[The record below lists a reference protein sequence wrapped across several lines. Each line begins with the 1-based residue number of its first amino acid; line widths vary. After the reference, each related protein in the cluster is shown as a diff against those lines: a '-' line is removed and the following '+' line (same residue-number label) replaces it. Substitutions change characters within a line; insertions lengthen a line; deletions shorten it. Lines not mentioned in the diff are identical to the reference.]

1 MMEKRAKT
9 EYPTHELLCSRWSP
23 RAFTKQI
30 PSKDQLLSLFEAAR
44 WAPSCYNDQPWF
56 FIIATK
62 ENIKEFEVML
72 SCLVE
77 QNQVW
82 AQHVPVLVIG
92 IARTVFALNGKIN
105 HYAFHDLGMAIQN
118 MALQATAMGLAV
130 HPMAGFSKSCIR
142 KTYNIPEE
150 YDPMT
155 AIAIGYPGTPDELPE
170 LLKQEELEPRERK
183 RVREFVFTRAWG
195 KKFTD

>member
-1 MMEKRAKT
+1 
-9 EYPTHELLCSRWSP
+9 
-23 RAFTKQI
+23 
-30 PSKDQLLSLFEAAR
+30 
-44 WAPSCYNDQPWF
+44 
-56 FIIATK
+56 
-62 ENIKEFEVML
+62 ML

-92 IARTVFALNGKIN
+92 IARTVFALNGKN
-105 HYAFHDLGMAIQN
+105 KPLCLPRSWDGHTEHGS
-118 MALQATAMGLAV
+118 LQATAMGLAV